1 MRITNKW
8 NILAAALAVFIL
20 GFLAG
25 ALSMNLYRH
34 RRGDFRGDDFRGRIE
49 KLNLTP
55 DQKTQVEGIYNDT
68 RGQLREVKKES
79 WPKVAEIRKQARTRL
94 QAVLTPEQWKQLE
107 EMEKNDRR
115 PGEPGER

>member
-8 NILAAALAVFIL
+8 NILAAALAIFAL

-25 ALSMNLYRH
+25 ALSLNLYRH
-34 RRGDFRGDDFRGRIE
+34 RRPDFGRGDFRGRIE

-55 DQKTQVEGIYNDT
+55 DQKTQVEDIFNDT
-68 RGQLREVKKES
+68 RGQLRDVRKES
-79 WPKVAEIRKQARTRL
+79 WPKVIEIRKQARTRL

-115 PGEPGER
+115 SEEPGER